1 MFAWL
6 DRFQPLAILIAR
18 LALGTIFIAHGAH
31 KIFTH
36 GALDGFTRM
45 VAHLGMPAWLGYVA
59 AFTEFFGGCLLILG
73 FLVPIAAFGLVI
85 DMAVAILKVHLH
97 HGLTGQQGFE
107 FPLALFAL
115 AFVLVTSGSSYLA
128 LDSAVFGSRR

>member
-6 DRFQPLAILIAR
+6 DRFQPLAALIGR
-18 LALGTIFIAHGAH
+18 LVLGAIFIVHGAH

-36 GALDGFTRM
+36 GALYGFTHM
-45 VAHLGMPAWLGYVA
+45 VGHLGLPAWLGYVA

-73 FLVPIAAFGLVI
+73 FLVPVAAFGLAV

-97 HGLTGQQGFE
+97 HGFTGQQGFE

-115 AFVLVTSGSSYLA
+115 ALMLLVSGPGYLA
-128 LDSAVFGSRR
+128 IDSAVFGRRQ